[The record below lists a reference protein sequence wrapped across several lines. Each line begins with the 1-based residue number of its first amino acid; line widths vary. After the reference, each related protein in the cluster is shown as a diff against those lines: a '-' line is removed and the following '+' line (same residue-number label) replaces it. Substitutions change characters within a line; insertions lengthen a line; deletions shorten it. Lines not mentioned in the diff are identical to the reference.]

1 MIELFPEGF
10 EEVDRTAGIELVAY
24 TDAAGEE
31 RLWHFFGSGD
41 GADVE
46 AGWEDRWRSFHRP
59 VMVGRLWIG
68 PPWEPPPTD
77 MLTVIVEPARAF
89 GTGAHQTTQLCLEL
103 LQEQELGSVV
113 DVGCGSGVLS
123 VAAAVLGH
131 APVLGVDIE
140 EPSIAATRENAELN
154 GVDVEA
160 RLVGADDPLPSSDIA
175 VANISIE
182 AVLGL
187 PDRIDAQI
195 LITSGY
201 FEAEHPDLAGYER
214 VDRRTY
220 DGWAADLHRSC

>member
-10 EEVDRTAGIELVAY
+10 EEVERSSGVELAAY

-59 VMVGRLWIG
+59 IRVGRLWVG
-68 PPWEPPPTD
+68 PPWETPPED
-77 MLTVIVEPARAF
+77 VLTVVVDPGRAF
-89 GTGAHQTTQLCLEL
+89 GTGAHPTTRLCLEL
-103 LQEQELGSVV
+103 LQELEPGSLV
-113 DVGCGSGVLS
+113 DVGCGSGVLT
-123 VAAAVLGH
+123 VAAARLGH

-140 EPSIAATRENAELN
+140 APSIEATLENAARN
-154 GVDVEA
+154 GVDLEVQ
-160 RLVGADDPLPSSDIA
+160 LVGPDDRLPDAQAA

-182 AVLGL
+182 AIRAL
-187 PDRIDAQI
+187 PERVQAEA

-201 FEAEHPDLAGYER
+201 FLSESPDLDGYER
-214 VDRRTY
+214 VHRRTY
-220 DGWAADLHRSC
+220 EGWAADLHRRA